1 MGGVSG
7 VRLWLLV
14 ALAHACTWLAWLV
27 FSVANGVP
35 AAAPLAWSGA
45 TGMPLAWLF
54 NLLAWSAPGL
64 LLAYVAI
71 RLRAATPSIGMPAG
85 IALRL
90 LLLASLAFAAQGLLP
105 LDPDAL
111 DAGSS
116 RLHATAWMVWLLAFG
131 AGAVLSGIAMRAVR
145 RPALLIGV
153 LCLLAPVL
161 LGPVVGPRVVLAAWA
176 AWTLLLAWRVPA
188 AAGRGAAGQMPR

>member
-1 MGGVSG
+1 VGGMT
-7 VRLWLLV
+7 RLRLLPLV
-14 ALAHACTWLAWLV
+14 ALAHASTWLAWLV
-27 FSVANGVP
+27 FAVANAVP
-35 AAAPLAWSGA
+35 AAAPLAWPGA
-45 TGMPLAWLF
+45 SGMPLAWLF
-54 NLLAWSAPGL
+54 NLLAWIAPGL
-64 LLAYVAI
+64 LLAWVAI
-71 RLRAATPSIGMPAG
+71 RLRVAAPSLGMPAG

-131 AGAVLSGIAMRAVR
+131 AGALLSGIAMPAMRW
-145 RPALLIGV
+145 PALAIGA

-161 LGPVVGPRVVLAAWA
+161 LGPIVGPRVVLAAWA
-176 AWTLLLAWRVPA
+176 AWTLLLAWRVAPA
-188 AAGRGAAGQMPR
+188 R